1 MLKFCRQIDI
11 LNRIFYDP
19 VRNLFLVN
27 GITALKVTPR
37 IEYKMLEAIEQAEI
51 AGLSQSE
58 ILDIVSGI
66 LWDSYPEMYEV

>member
-1 MLKFCRQIDI
+1 MLKFCRHIDE

-27 GITALKVTPR
+27 GVTALKVTPK

-51 AGLSQSE
+51 AGLSQNE

-66 LWDSYPEMYEV
+66 LWHSYPEMCNV